1 MKNLFKKILIL
12 ANILTLCQCAALAQ
26 IDKIKFDKQTY
37 NLSNPDSETKNYD
50 YLLKDENIGNWHT
63 KLQLS
68 NFPNLTNPTDASA
81 QYAHEIQ
88 EKTKGASVLLYPDA
102 AIVGFL
108 TFPEN
113 KEYYEY
119 NTAIY
124 KPAKTKGLDRFSYAK
139 RFYSSELGG
148 QEEARKKAIEFAE
161 KNNKK
166 YMELVTKE
174 APKYKVD

>member
-1 MKNLFKKILIL
+1 MKNLLKKILIL
-12 ANILTLCQCAALAQ
+12 VNILTLCQCATFAQ

-50 YLLKDENIGNWHT
+50 YLLKDENIGNWHS

-68 NFPNLTNPTDASA
+68 NFPNLTNPTDAAA
-81 QYAHEIQ
+81 QYADEIQ
-88 EKTKGASVLLYPDA
+88 EKTKGASVLVYPDA
-102 AIVGFL
+102 SIVGYL

-119 NTAIY
+119 NTAVY
-124 KPAKTKGLDRFSYAK
+124 QPSKVKGLDRFSYAK

-148 QEEARKKAIEFAE
+148 QEEARKKAIDFAE

>member
-1 MKNLFKKILIL
+1 MKNSFTKALIL
-12 ANILTLCQCAALAQ
+12 LNILALSQSVVFAQ
-26 IDKIKFDKQTY
+26 IDKIKFDKQTF
-37 NLSNPDSETKNYD
+37 NLSNPDSKTKNYD
-50 YLLKDENIGNWHT
+50 YLLKDENAGNWHAKIT
-63 KLQLS
+63 LT
-68 NFPNLTNPTDASA
+68 NFPDLTNPTDASA

-108 TFPEN
+108 TYPEN

-119 NTAIY
+119 NTAVY
-124 KPAKTKGLDRFSYAK
+124 QPAKTKGLDRFSYAK
-139 RFYSSELGG
+139 RFYASELGG
-148 QEEARKKAIEFAE
+148 IEEARKKAIEFAE

-166 YMELVTKE
+166 YMEMVNKE

>member
-1 MKNLFKKILIL
+1 MPMHSFSSNWQNKIWQTNLQFIKPGKRNKELWLPFKRWKYRKL
-12 ANILTLCQCAALAQ
+12 AHETSTFQFPE
-26 IDKIKFDKQTY
+26 FDKSDRC
-37 NLSNPDSETKNYD
+37 LSSICPWNSR
-50 YLLKDENIGNWHT
+50 
-63 KLQLS
+63 
-68 NFPNLTNPTDASA
+68 
-81 QYAHEIQ
+81 
-88 EKTKGASVLLYPDA
+88 TKGASVLLYPDA

-174 APKYKVD
+174 APKYEVD

>member
-1 MKNLFKKILIL
+1 MKNLFKTFLVL
-12 ANILTLCQCAALAQ
+12 LNIVALSQCMAFAQ

-37 NLSNPDSETKNYD
+37 LLSNPDSKTKNYD
-50 YLLKDENIGNWHT
+50 YLLKDENAGNWHT
-63 KLQLS
+63 KIQLT
-68 NFPNLTNPTDASA
+68 NFPDLTNPTDASA

-108 TFPEN
+108 TYPAT

-119 NTAIY
+119 NTALY
-124 KPAKTKGLDRFSYAK
+124 QKAKTKGLDRFSYAK
-139 RFYSSELGG
+139 RFYASELGG
-148 QEEARKKAIEFAE
+148 ADAARKKAIEFAE

-166 YMELVTKE
+166 YMEMVNKE
-174 APKYKVD
+174 APKYTVD